1 MNKSIIR
8 VEQPDVNFDEDEEME
23 VEQPDAVV
31 DDETPAETEETPAAP
46 KQKHTMTYDD
56 YKKISNM
63 IVVYMRDQ
71 ESNIEGMNFKD
82 FLVKSILFYFSCL
95 HFRRDNRGSEKK

>member
-31 DDETPAETEETPAAP
+31 DDTPAETEETPAAP

-71 ESNIEGMNFKD
+71 ESNIEGMNLKNFI
-82 FLVKSILFYFSCL
+82 V
-95 HFRRDNRGSEKK
+95 

>member
-8 VEQPDVNFDEDEEME
+8 VEQPNVNFDEDEEME
-23 VEQPDAVV
+23 VEEPAAVAPA
-31 DDETPAETEETPAAP
+31 PAEDTPVETEDAPAAP

-63 IVVYMRDQ
+63 IVVYMRSQ
-71 ESNIEGMNFKD
+71 ESNIEGMHF
-82 FLVKSILFYFSCL
+82 FSTLPGLFI
-95 HFRRDNRGSEKK
+95 NK